1 MFLTQVPT
9 PPVPPTLPTLPS
21 PEIIFG
27 GGPSTE
33 QLVVALGGA
42 AIIIGMIVL
51 GPVGRAIADGIR
63 HLFGMHRGADAA
75 EFGAL
80 REEIGALRHQVAEL
94 EERQDFAE
102 RLLAQARE
110 RGLLA
115 GPSSK
120 E

>member
-1 MFLTQVPT
+1 MLLGQVPA
-9 PPVPPTLPTLPS
+9 PPAPPSLPQFPS
-21 PEIIFG
+21 PDVIFT

-33 QLVVALGGA
+33 QLIVALGGA
-42 AIIIGMIVL
+42 AIIIGMIAL

-63 HLFGMHRGADAA
+63 HLFGMRRGADPA
-75 EFGAL
+75 ELGAL
-80 REEIGALRHQVAEL
+80 RDEVVALRHQVAEL

-102 RLLAQARE
+102 RLLAQVRE

-115 GPSSK
+115 GPSTK